1 MFKTL
6 RTVLCGLLVSGTA
19 HAADPV
25 QLEDLNRSANR
36 AVNVVT
42 LFTSQDNLSSGV
54 FNFDGSNGRDTD
66 FRVTRLPYTYVFEPI
81 SDGMVPEATVV
92 YGFSK
97 VTQSIAPVEGA
108 GQDDFSRLSTNSL
121 GLGTGLKVPAMLEG
135 FSMTPR
141 FFFAW
146 AHLKRKYDFNNPY
159 SQENLQPLDRD
170 IYNTSGEVL
179 IYTPSLQLMYEFQAL
194 GGSASIH
201 TRYSHLFNESLN
213 GKSEIIDISS
223 DTGLLQSEIEGLFPS
238 GYDLLERQIQVHPFV
253 VRSDVYG
260 DARSGLGFSYFHEV
274 GIDLVFSHP
283 TDQSLLKDISIG
295 CSYTF
300 GDDFDGWR
308 LGIGLGI

>member
-1 MFKTL
+1 MIYNL
-6 RTVLCGLLVSGTA
+6 RALMVGILITSTA
-19 HAADPV
+19 YAADPV
-25 QLEDLNRSANR
+25 QIEDLNRRANQ

-54 FNFDGSNGRDTD
+54 FNFDSSTGRDTD
-66 FRVTRLPYTYVFEPI
+66 FRVTRLPYTYTFEPI

-97 VTQSIAPVEGA
+97 VTQSIAPVEGV
-108 GQDDFSRLSTNSL
+108 GTDDFSRLSTNSL
-121 GLGTGLKVPAMLEG
+121 GLGTGLKVPAMFEG

-141 FFFAW
+141 LFLAW
-146 AHLKRKYDFNNPY
+146 AHLKRKYDFNNSY
-159 SQENLQPLDRD
+159 SQQNLQPLDRD

-179 IYTPSLQLMYEFQAL
+179 IYTPSIQLMYEFEAL
-194 GGSASIH
+194 DGEASIH

-223 DTGLLQSEIEGLFPS
+223 DTGLLQSEFEGVFPS
-238 GYDLLERQIQVHPFV
+238 GYDLMGRNIDIHPFV

-274 GIDLVFSHP
+274 GVDLIFSHP